1 MKKKTIAVDMDGVL
15 ADIETQL
22 IEHYNQANGTTLS
35 KESIQGLAE
44 EEAFSDRALLRA
56 VLNTDNFFRTLP
68 VMPDAVESVRRLQD
82 NFEIFIVS
90 AATEFPVSL
99 AEKIAWLGEHFPFI
113 KWENIIL
120 CGSKRIINTDYMI
133 DDHCKNL
140 DHCIGKP
147 IMFTAFHNV
156 DKTHH
161 LRVNNWKEV
170 VDVLEKTLN

>member
-1 MKKKTIAVDMDGVL
+1 MKKKTIAIDMDGVL
-15 ADIETQL
+15 ADIELQL
-22 IEHYNQANGTTLS
+22 IEHYNKETGKSLS
-35 KESIQGLAE
+35 KESIQGLSE
-44 EEAFSDRALLRA
+44 EDAFTDRTLVRN
-56 VLNTDNFFRTLP
+56 VLNRDNFFRTLP
-68 VMPDAVESVRRLQD
+68 VMPDAVESVRQLQE

-90 AATEFPVSL
+90 AATEFPASL

-140 DHCIGKP
+140 DYCIGKP

-156 DKTHH
+156 NKTHH

-170 VDVLEKTLN
+170 VEVLNQAV